1 MDVQSSRKTTK
12 QDLPYM
18 VITSPEYFV
27 GSDVAI
33 IGDRGSF
40 VVGTEG
46 VSGLDLAGSSGLT
59 VFYR

>member
-1 MDVQSSRKTTK
+1 MDV

-46 VSGLDLAGSSGLT
+46 VSSLDLAGSAYQGKGTCRHKLL
-59 VFYR
+59 